1 MRSPHPNKTALS
13 LVSTMPPVLTQLN
26 NLKVLEP
33 PDIEWM
39 AQTGTHKEMPVDTV
53 LIQEGQHSDSIYFIL
68 DGTVAVLISQNNSED
83 DQEIARCSKGEILG
97 EMSFIDDRLPSAT
110 VKTVE
115 PSLVLA
121 LSKRQLQIKM
131 ERDPDFG
138 ARLYQELTAILS
150 SRLRSLSK
158 LLAQNKIV
166 PGQALRKVLFLFAI
180 LNDNDIDWMVT
191 RGKKQNA
198 PAGTSLI
205 QQDQPVEA
213 LYFLLQGNLAVI
225 FSMMVEGK
233 PVEKEL
239 ARRASGEI
247 VGEMSFVE
255 AGNASASIKCAENS
269 VVLAVPQQMLREKIQ
284 RDRGFATRFYRAI
297 SLVLIDRLREG
308 LIQRGFGQKAYNQD
322 QQLAEDIEYEDEIP
336 LDVLEPTLLA
346 GTRFKWMMNRL
357 QRN

>member
-1 MRSPHPNKTALS
+1 
-13 LVSTMPPVLTQLN
+13 MPPVLTQLE
-26 NLKVLEP
+26 NLKVLEFL
-33 PDIEWM
+33 DLEWII
-39 AQTGTHKEMPVDTV
+39 QTGTYLELSVGNI
-53 LIQEGQHSDSIYFIL
+53 LIQEGQPADSIYFVL
-68 DGTVAVLISQNNSED
+68 EGSVAILISQNHSDN
-83 DQEIARCSKGEILG
+83 DQEIARCGKGEVIG

-115 PSLVLA
+115 TCQILE
-121 LSKRQLQIKM
+121 LSKRKLQTKM
-131 ERDPDFG
+131 ERDPDFA
-138 ARLYQELTAILS
+138 ARLYQEFAAILS

-158 LLAQNKIV
+158 LLAQSKIV

-191 RGKKQNA
+191 RGQKINA
-198 PAGTSLI
+198 PVGTFLI

-225 FSMMVEGK
+225 FSMMVDGK
-233 PVEKEL
+233 SVDKEL

-255 AGNASASIKCAENS
+255 SGNASASIKCAENS
-269 VVLAVPQQMLREKIQ
+269 LVLAVPQGLLREKFKV
-284 RDRGFATRFYRAI
+284 DRGFATRFYRAI

-322 QQLAEDIEYEDEIP
+322 QQLEDDLEYEDEIP
-336 LDVLEPTLLA
+336 LDVLEATLLA

-357 QRN
+357 QGN

>member
-1 MRSPHPNKTALS
+1 MAPL
-13 LVSTMPPVLTQLN
+13 LTQLD
-26 NLKVLEP
+26 NLKVLQRSDLDWITQIGATSKEP
-33 PDIEWM
+33 
-39 AQTGTHKEMPVDTV
+39 TGSV
-53 LIQEGQHSDSIYFIL
+53 LIQEGQPADAIYFIL
-68 DGTVAVLISQNNSED
+68 EGSVAVSISQSNSD
-83 DQEIARCSKGEILG
+83 LDQEIVRCGSGEIIG
-97 EMSFIDDRLPSAT
+97 EMSFVDDRLPSAT
-110 VKTVE
+110 VKTIE
-115 PSLVLA
+115 PTIALS
-121 LSKRQLQIKM
+121 LSKRQLQLKM
-131 ERDPDFG
+131 ERDPDFA
-138 ARLYQELTAILS
+138 ARFMAELAGILS

-166 PGQALRKVLFLFAI
+166 PGQALRKVLFLFAV

-191 RGKKQNA
+191 RGKLLNA
-198 PAGTSLI
+198 PAGTVLI
-205 QQDQPVEA
+205 QQDRPVEA
-213 LYFLLQGNLAVI
+213 LYFLLKGNLAVL
-225 FSMMVEGK
+225 FSMTVDGQLTER
-233 PVEKEL
+233 EL

-269 VVLAVPQQMLREKIQ
+269 LLLAIPQQLLREKLQ

-308 LIQRGFGQKAYNQD
+308 LVQRGFGQKAYTQD
-322 QQLAEDIEYEDEIP
+322 QQLANDVEYEDEIP